1 VDLQAFVNH
10 PLARRDFL
18 IGVTGLAAVA
28 ASRWPA
34 AASAAMWMHV
44 GSFAG
49 EGRGHGEGLS
59 VFHRAGE
66 SDRWHRGATAD
77 GCRGPVVGD
86 RRSTET
92 LRVLR
97 ARRRHAGDGLQQNN
111 QDVKHLTGLTRR
123 P

>member
-34 AASAAMWMHV
+34 AASAAMWMYV

-66 SDRWHRGATAD
+66 SDRWQRGLLLTDVAD
-77 GCRGPVVGD
+77 PSLVIVD
-86 RRSTET
+86 RQ
-92 LRVLR
+92 
-97 ARRRHAGDGLQQNN
+97 RRCVYSAHGDGTQVTAYNR
-111 QDVKHLTGLTRR
+111 TTRT
-123 P
+123 